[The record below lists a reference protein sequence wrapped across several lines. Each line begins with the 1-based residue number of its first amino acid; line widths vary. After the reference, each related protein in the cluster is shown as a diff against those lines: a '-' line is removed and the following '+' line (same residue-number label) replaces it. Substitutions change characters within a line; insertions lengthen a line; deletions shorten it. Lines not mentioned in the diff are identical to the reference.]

1 MTKWKSAKRRRIHRA
16 VGSKVEPKNFA
27 PPQAKIQSAGNSH
40 SPYQQTQFGEDR
52 YTQFW
57 VIMVT
62 DPRHFC
68 TSADIS
74 MGHISTNVWKF
85 SHLKRFLF
93 DTHWKSLPRWLR
105 HSAHRLEQFVGRR
118 QVQFS
123 GWAVDSMFGFQGAC
137 FKMNFSD
144 RQDGSTVLDV
154 LSNYPLLSQR

>member
-1 MTKWKSAKRRRIHRA
+1 MTKWKSAKRRRIHHA
-16 VGSKVEPKNFA
+16 GCSKVEPKMFA

-52 YTQFW
+52 CTQFW

-68 TSADIS
+68 TSAEIS
-74 MGHISTNVWKF
+74 MGHISTNVTKWKD
-85 SHLKRFLF
+85 SYLIHIE
-93 DTHWKSLPRWLR
+93 KSLPRWLR

-118 QVQFS
+118 RVQFS
-123 GWAVDSMFGFQGAC
+123 GWAVDSMFGFQGPC

-144 RQDGSTVLDV
+144 RQEGLTVLDV